1 MSDAKRTK
9 NYIVFKLRKNY
20 REGKLD
26 TSQVAR
32 LKAIG
37 FDFDGAVFN
46 ASKDSLAVQYP
57 AIAEEWDKERN
68 GEQTPWKV
76 RPLATKKAWWRCPHC
91 DRPYRLAIRSKVISN
106 SGCPY
111 CGYGGERAAV
121 SLPVIRLDTL
131 KSYPSIS
138 NAQREVGYSLKT
150 AIDKSKLDRN
160 GIAWCYLIDYE
171 LGRIPDF
178 TKGNQVTPV
187 ICLET
192 GKRFET
198 QSQAEIELGISR
210 GSICRALNTGKT
222 AKGYHWIRE
231 SEYSEEK
238 AVAAR
243 AESAPYRVVCLETG
257 TRYKTYADAGRDL
270 GVEEGNIQQAV
281 KSKSHYAGGYH
292 FVNSDEYSTLAK
304 GEIEN
309 ILKRGGKS
317 RTVVCVETGKRYESI
332 KAASAEYGDRQV
344 NARSGIGCC
353 CKNPYRTFDGKH
365 WCYPDDLESR
375 IDNAEEYTVPRKTA
389 VQCLETGKMYES
401 IADASRDTGINHN
414 SIGAVARGDRHKAG
428 GYTWEYVN
436 PAPDK
441 RDNRGRNQ
449 PTAKKVRCAETGNQF
464 VSLSDAARAVG
475 LRNGNSIS
483 RAIDRGGTAGG
494 YHWEYLDEK
503 KEVST
508 DDHHQADGRAE

>member
-1 MSDAKRTK
+1 MSDAERTK
-9 NYIVFKLRKNY
+9 NYFIYTLRKNY
-20 REGKLD
+20 QEGKLD

-68 GEQTPWKV
+68 GKQTPWKV
-76 RPLATKKAWWRCPHC
+76 RPLATEKAWWRCPHC

-111 CGYGGERAAV
+111 CGYGGERAKV

-131 KSYPSIS
+131 KSYPGIRS
-138 NAQREVGYSLKT
+138 AEREIGYSLKT

-231 SEYSEEK
+231 SEYS
-238 AVAAR
+238 
-243 AESAPYRVVCLETG
+243 
-257 TRYKTYADAGRDL
+257 
-270 GVEEGNIQQAV
+270 
-281 KSKSHYAGGYH
+281 
-292 FVNSDEYSTLAK
+292 TLAK

-309 ILKRGGKS
+309 ILKTDGRR

-332 KAASAEYGDRQV
+332 KAASAEYGDRQGS
-344 NARSGIGCC
+344 ARMGIGRC

-389 VQCLETGKMYES
+389 IRCLETGKMYES

-414 SIGAVARGDRHKAG
+414 SIRAVARGDRNKAG

-436 PAPDK
+436 PVPDK
-441 RDNRGRNQ
+441 HDNRGCNQ

-475 LRNGNSIS
+475 LRNGNSIR

-494 YHWEYLDEK
+494 YHWGYLDER

-508 DDHHQADGRAE
+508 DDHYQADGRAE

>member
-1 MSDAKRTK
+1 MKMEGIELYPHNQKAYDNLCAMLRDSNRACVVQPTGTGKFVIIAKMAHSRTKWRAAMSDAKRTK
-9 NYIVFKLRKNY
+9 NYIVHKLRKNY

-37 FDFDGAVFN
+37 FNFDGAVFN

-106 SGCPY
+106 SGCP
-111 CGYGGERAAV
+111 
-121 SLPVIRLDTL
+121 
-131 KSYPSIS
+131 
-138 NAQREVGYSLKT
+138 
-150 AIDKSKLDRN
+150 
-160 GIAWCYLIDYE
+160 
-171 LGRIPDF
+171 
-178 TKGNQVTPV
+178 
-187 ICLET
+187 
-192 GKRFET
+192 
-198 QSQAEIELGISR
+198 
-210 GSICRALNTGKT
+210 
-222 AKGYHWIRE
+222 
-231 SEYSEEK
+231 
-238 AVAAR
+238 
-243 AESAPYRVVCLETG
+243 
-257 TRYKTYADAGRDL
+257 
-270 GVEEGNIQQAV
+270 
-281 KSKSHYAGGYH
+281 
-292 FVNSDEYSTLAK
+292 
-304 GEIEN
+304 
-309 ILKRGGKS
+309 
-317 RTVVCVETGKRYESI
+317 
-332 KAASAEYGDRQV
+332 
-344 NARSGIGCC
+344 
-353 CKNPYRTFDGKH
+353 
-365 WCYPDDLESR
+365 
-375 IDNAEEYTVPRKTA
+375 
-389 VQCLETGKMYES
+389 
-401 IADASRDTGINHN
+401 DTGINYN
-414 SIGAVARGDRHKAG
+414 SIGSVARGNRHKAG

-441 RDNRGRNQ
+441 RDNRGCNQ

-475 LRNGNSIS
+475 LRNGNSIR

>member
-9 NYIVFKLRKNY
+9 DYIVFKLRKNY

-138 NAQREVGYSLKT
+138 NAQREVGYSL
-150 AIDKSKLDRN
+150 
-160 GIAWCYLIDYE
+160 
-171 LGRIPDF
+171 
-178 TKGNQVTPV
+178 
-187 ICLET
+187 
-192 GKRFET
+192 
-198 QSQAEIELGISR
+198 
-210 GSICRALNTGKT
+210 RALNTGKT

-238 AVAAR
+238 AAAAR

-270 GVEEGNIQQAV
+270 GIKEGNIQQAV

-292 FVNSDEYSTLAK
+292 FINSDEYSTLAK

-309 ILKRGGKS
+309 ILKRDGRS

-332 KAASAEYGDRQV
+332 KAASGEYGDRQES
-344 NARSGIGCC
+344 AQSGIGLCC
-353 CKNPYRTFDGKH
+353 RNPYRTFDGKH

-389 VQCLETGKMYES
+389 IRCLETGKMYES
-401 IADASRDTGINHN
+401 IADASRDTGINNN
-414 SIGAVARGDRHKAG
+414 SIRAVARGNRHKAG

-436 PAPDK
+436 PVPDK
-441 RDNRGRNQ
+441 HGNRGCNQ
-449 PTAKKVRCAETGNQF
+449 PSAKKVRCAETGNQF

-475 LRNGNSIS
+475 LRNGNSIR

>member
-26 TSQVAR
+26 TSQIAR

-37 FDFDGAVFN
+37 FNFDGAVFN

-76 RPLATKKAWWRCPHC
+76 RPLATKMAWWRCPHC

-111 CGYGGERAAV
+111 CGYGGERAQV

-131 KSYPSIS
+131 KSYPSIA
-138 NAQREVGYSLKT
+138 NAQREIGYSLKT

-222 AKGYHWIRE
+222 AKGYH
-231 SEYSEEK
+231 
-238 AVAAR
+238 
-243 AESAPYRVVCLETG
+243 
-257 TRYKTYADAGRDL
+257 
-270 GVEEGNIQQAV
+270 
-281 KSKSHYAGGYH
+281 
-292 FVNSDEYSTLAK
+292 
-304 GEIEN
+304 
-309 ILKRGGKS
+309 
-317 RTVVCVETGKRYESI
+317 
-332 KAASAEYGDRQV
+332 
-344 NARSGIGCC
+344 
-353 CKNPYRTFDGKH
+353 
-365 WCYPDDLESR
+365 
-375 IDNAEEYTVPRKTA
+375 
-389 VQCLETGKMYES
+389 
-401 IADASRDTGINHN
+401 
-414 SIGAVARGDRHKAG
+414 
-428 GYTWEYVN
+428 
-436 PAPDK
+436 
-441 RDNRGRNQ
+441 
-449 PTAKKVRCAETGNQF
+449 
-464 VSLSDAARAVG
+464 
-475 LRNGNSIS
+475 
-483 RAIDRGGTAGG
+483 
-494 YHWEYLDEK
+494 
-503 KEVST
+503 
-508 DDHHQADGRAE
+508 

>member
-9 NYIVFKLRKNY
+9 NYIVHKLRKSY

-37 FDFDGAVFN
+37 FDFEGAVFN

-68 GEQTPWKV
+68 GKQTPWKV
-76 RPLATKKAWWRCPHC
+76 RPLATEKAWWRCPHC

-111 CGYGGERAAV
+111 CGYGGKRAQV

-131 KSYPSIS
+131 
-138 NAQREVGYSLKT
+138 
-150 AIDKSKLDRN
+150 
-160 GIAWCYLIDYE
+160 
-171 LGRIPDF
+171 
-178 TKGNQVTPV
+178 
-187 ICLET
+187 
-192 GKRFET
+192 
-198 QSQAEIELGISR
+198 
-210 GSICRALNTGKT
+210 
-222 AKGYHWIRE
+222 
-231 SEYSEEK
+231 
-238 AVAAR
+238 
-243 AESAPYRVVCLETG
+243 
-257 TRYKTYADAGRDL
+257 
-270 GVEEGNIQQAV
+270 
-281 KSKSHYAGGYH
+281 
-292 FVNSDEYSTLAK
+292 
-304 GEIEN
+304 
-309 ILKRGGKS
+309 
-317 RTVVCVETGKRYESI
+317 
-332 KAASAEYGDRQV
+332 
-344 NARSGIGCC
+344 IGLC
-353 CKNPYRTFDGKH
+353 CKNPYLTFDGKH

-375 IDNAEEYTVPRKTA
+375 IDNAEEYTVPGKTA
-389 VQCLETGKMYES
+389 VRCLETGKMYES
-401 IADASRDTGINHN
+401 IADASRDTGINYN
-414 SIGAVARGDRHKAG
+414 SIGSVARGNRHKAG

-441 RDNRGRNQ
+441 RDNRGCNQ

-475 LRNGNSIS
+475 LRNGNSIR

>member
-68 GEQTPWKV
+68 GEQTPWRV

-131 KSYPSIS
+131 KIYPSIN

-238 AVAAR
+238 AAAAR

-270 GVEEGNIQQAV
+270 GVEEGNIRQAV
-281 KSKSHYAGGYH
+281 KSKSHYARGYH

-309 ILKRGGKS
+309 ILKWDGRS

-375 IDNAEEYTVPRKTA
+375 IDNAEEYAVPRKTA

-414 SIGAVARGDRHKAG
+414 SIRAVARGDRHKAG

-441 RDNRGRNQ
+441 RDNRGCNQ

-475 LRNGNSIS
+475 LRNGNSIR

-508 DDHHQADGRAE
+508 DDHYQADGRAE

>member
-9 NYIVFKLRKNY
+9 NYIVHKLRKSY

-37 FDFDGAVFN
+37 FDFEGAVFN

-68 GEQTPWKV
+68 GKQTPWKV
-76 RPLATKKAWWRCPHC
+76 RPLATEKAWWRCPHC

-111 CGYGGERAAV
+111 CGYGGKRAQV

-131 KSYPSIS
+131 KSYPTIS
-138 NAQREVGYSLKT
+138 SAQREVGYSLKT

-238 AVAAR
+238 AAAAR
-243 AESAPYRVVCLETG
+243 AEGAPYRVVCLETG
-257 TRYKTYADAGRDL
+257 ARYKTYVDAGRDL
-270 GVEEGNIQQAV
+270 GVEAGNIQQAV

-317 RTVVCVETGKRYESI
+317 RIVVCVETGKRYESI
-332 KAASAEYGDRQV
+332 KAATREYGDRQES
-344 NARSGIGCC
+344 AQSGIGLCC
-353 CKNPYRTFDGKH
+353 RNPYRTFDGKH

-375 IDNAEEYTVPRKTA
+375 IDNAEEYTVLRKA
-389 VQCLETGKMYES
+389 AIRCLETGKMYES
-401 IADASRDTGINHN
+401 IADASRDTGINNN
-414 SIGAVARGDRHKAG
+414 SIRAVARGDRHKAG

-441 RDNRGRNQ
+441 RDNRGCNQ

-475 LRNGNSIS
+475 LRNGNSIR